1 MHEKNIDADSGRA
14 FVYVG
19 PGDMWEIS
27 VLSIQFCC
35 QSKTALIGND
45 KKN

>member
-1 MHEKNIDADSGRA
+1 MHEKSIDADSERA

-19 PGDMWEIS
+19 AGDIWGIS

-35 QSKTALIGND
+35 QSKTALIRND